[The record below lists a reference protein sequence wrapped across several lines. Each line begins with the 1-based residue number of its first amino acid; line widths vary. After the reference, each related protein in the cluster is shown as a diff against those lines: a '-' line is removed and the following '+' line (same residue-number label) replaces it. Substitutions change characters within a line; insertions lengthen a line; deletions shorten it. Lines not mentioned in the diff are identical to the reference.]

1 MPLPWKLGPTPLT
14 LGHGVELKLP
24 ENYQFLGQPEAG
36 QVMTQLG
43 NLNNDNLLGIVVSS
57 EPEPEGQGQA
67 QQDDSYLIVL
77 SYDEEGYIKD
87 DETLDSD
94 EILKAIRDGEEEY
107 NKQRKQA
114 GFPPI
119 HAEGWRE
126 QPHYDKAKHQVIWG
140 LTIRSQDDTSVNY
153 NTRVLGRKGY
163 VSVNLVTGTMALQ
176 RHMPAATTIL
186 AGTTFG
192 SGSRYEDFD
201 EKNDKVAEYGLTG
214 LVLGGVG
221 LGVAKLVKIGLLA
234 KFGKVLIAALIA
246 GKKLIFAALAAGV
259 VGLRKLFGKRNDETQ
274 A

>member
-1 MPLPWKLGPTPLT
+1 
-14 LGHGVELKLP
+14 
-24 ENYQFLGQPEAG
+24 
-36 QVMTQLG
+36 MTQMG
-43 NLNNDNLLGIVVSS
+43 NLGNDNLLGIVVASDLQD
-57 EPEPEGQGQA
+57 ENQDPNQNQE
-67 QQDDSYLIVL
+67 DDSYLIVV

-87 DETLDSD
+87 DENLDSD

-107 NKQRKQA
+107 NKERKEA

-119 HAEGWRE
+119 HADGWQE

-140 LTIRSQDDTSVNY
+140 LAIRSENDTSVNY

-163 VSVNLVTGTMALQ
+163 VSVNLVTSTAALQ
-176 RHMPAATTIL
+176 KHKPAASAIL
-186 AGTTFG
+186 SGTTFG

-201 EKNDKVAEYGLTG
+201 EKSDKVAEYGLTG

-234 KFGKVLIAALIA
+234 KFGKVLLAALFA
-246 GKKLIFAALAAGV
+246 GKKLIFAALAAGA
-259 VGLRKLFGKRNDETQ
+259 VGWRKLFGKRNDEPQ